1 MALFSRRTLQRLLN
15 ENASFL
21 SRKQLKEHVNKLNR
35 NDLAWN
41 RGQVPSLDT
50 EWEVALLN
58 AFSKVGK
65 VRHEPDLGGRRKPD
79 LHFVSEKDT
88 GQYGQYFA
96 ADITAISD
104 KGFDSHNPF
113 DAFQAELMR
122 RVGERGLRLNSFN
135 VNVGGNHQLIYRG
148 GQKPKLL
155 LPPISKFGE
164 KIFND
169 RFNDFLDQIARSPGQ
184 PREFRVFNVQDQIN
198 LAIAYDPHQRY
209 SHSMYLSY
217 RRITH
222 LTENV
227 VYQRLSEKRDQLMDS
242 GFKGPLG
249 IILCDGGFDAFHS
262 NTDWAS
268 YSPDK
273 VIRHFL
279 FQHEDVDFVL
289 VCTIK
294 RNETQPLFRCWSR
307 DFFDG
312 HTELLDCINR
322 LIDVFPEV
330 ESDAVNAIN
339 HLRSGSPAVGNS
351 HFGGHEVGWGRSKMR
366 ITISARAVLELLA
379 GKVSQQEF
387 FERHGFIPSE
397 FKIGPYI
404 NPFNS
409 GLDKGLT
416 FSQVSFEKSEAE
428 DDDWVI
434 FELSGPDPAI
444 SPFVAPPAPD
454 DKTSNRAPR

>member
-1 MALFSRRTLQRLLN
+1 M
-15 ENASFL
+15 
-21 SRKQLKEHVNKLNR
+21 NR
-35 NDLAWN
+35 NDLAWGK
-41 RGQVPSLDT
+41 GQAPSLDT

-65 VRHEPDLGGRRKPD
+65 VQHEPALGGRRKPD
-79 LHFVSEKDT
+79 LHFVSEKDPC
-88 GQYGQYFA
+88 QYFA

-104 KGFDSHNPF
+104 KGFDGHNPF
-113 DAFQAELMR
+113 DAFQDELMR
-122 RVGERGLRLNSFN
+122 RVGERGLRQNAFN
-135 VNVGGNHQLIYRG
+135 VKVDGNHQLLYRG
-148 GQKPKLL
+148 GEKPKLS

-169 RFNDFLDQIARSPGQ
+169 RFNDFLDQIVRSPGQ
-184 PREFRVFNVQDQIN
+184 LREFRVFDVQDHID
-198 LAIAYDPHQRY
+198 LAVAYDPHQRY
-209 SHSMYLSY
+209 SHSMYLVY
-217 RRITH
+217 RKITH

-227 VYQRLSEKRDQLMDS
+227 VYERLSEKRAQLLDS

-262 NTDWAS
+262 NTDSTS

-279 FQHEDVDFVL
+279 LQHEDIDFVL

-294 RNETQPLFRCWSR
+294 QNETQPVFRCWSR
-307 DFFDG
+307 DFFDD
-312 HTELLDCINR
+312 HAELLVCINQ

-339 HLRSGSPAVGNS
+339 HLRGSSPALGNS

-379 GKVSQQEF
+379 GKLSQQEF

-416 FSQVSFEKSEAE
+416 FSQVGFEKSETE
-428 DDDWVI
+428 DDDWIV

-444 SPFVAPPAPD
+444 SPFVAPPAQE
-454 DKTSNRAPR
+454 RE

>member
-1 MALFSRRTLQRLLN
+1 MALFSRRILQRLLN
-15 ENASFL
+15 ENACFL
-21 SRKQLKEHVNKLNR
+21 SRKQIKSHVNRLNL
-35 NDLAWN
+35 NDLAWSK
-41 RGQVPSLDT
+41 GQVPSLDT

-65 VRHEPDLGGRRKPD
+65 VQHEPAFGRRPID
-79 LHFVSEKDT
+79 LYFVSVKDPS
-88 GQYGQYFA
+88 QHFA

-104 KGFDSHNPF
+104 KGFDGQNPVE
-113 DAFQAELMR
+113 AFEAELMR

-135 VNVGGNHQLIYRG
+135 TNVGGNHQLIYRG
-148 GQKPKLL
+148 GQKPKLS

-164 KIFND
+164 KIFNN
-169 RFNDFLDQIARSPGQ
+169 RFNDFLDQIVRSPNQ

-198 LAIAYDPHQRY
+198 LAVAYDPHQRF
-209 SHSMYLSY
+209 SQSMYFSY
-217 RRITH
+217 RRMTH

-227 VYQRLSEKRDQLMDS
+227 VYERLSEKRDQLLDS

-279 FQHEDVDFVL
+279 FQHADIDFVL
-289 VCTIK
+289 VCTVK
-294 RNETQPLFRCWSR
+294 RNETEPMFRCWSR

-312 HTELLDCINR
+312 QAELLDCIER
-322 LIDVFPEV
+322 LIEVFPEV
-330 ESDAVNAIN
+330 ETDAANAIN
-339 HLRSGSPAVGNS
+339 HLRGGSPVFGNS
-351 HFGGHEVGWGRSKMR
+351 HFGGHEVGWGRSNMK

-379 GKVSQQEF
+379 GKVTQQEF
-387 FERHGFIPSE
+387 FERHGFVSSD
-397 FKIGPYI
+397 FRIGPYI

-416 FSQVSFEKSEAE
+416 FSQVTFEKSETE

-434 FELSGPDPAI
+434 FELSGPDPAV
-444 SPFVAPPAPD
+444 SPFVVPPVTS
-454 DKTSNRAPR
+454 DKTPRSSS